1 MAQRDL
7 NTILITGAG
16 GFGRV
21 LAREARAMGYH
32 VVLTTRNDL
41 TRAQALAADPD
52 LKPEDILTLDYT
64 DPKAQQPEFWRELF
78 QSRGIDGIINSAMIS
93 PKATPRVDKIPE
105 QAAVVNTDVPEAIF
119 AAAEQADIAVVH
131 QSTLH
136 AHTYNDDRD
145 TYRHTK
151 DATRKAMQERAFNGS
166 LKAAVAELG
175 VVTEPDNGHY
185 LMEVLAS
192 MPVEVQPITNGKV
205 QPIDARD
212 AARGMVGMLDN
223 LAQERWDRITSG
235 GVYLGAGPKPM
246 TWPEYFQDFREAL
259 GIGDRKHVSV
269 PMPLNQIS
277 ELVMELN
284 AKLPVPVMGN
294 SDGYDIKEMRRDFTV
309 EDSEQDAFMQAGNLS
324 QLRQPSEAYAEWVA
338 QGNHPPKGLA
348 AILRNMGVEPE
359 KSIWRRKGDVE
370 FNPADFPPPTKGNV
384 LVTGATGF
392 VGPAVVEELARQGY
406 KVICGVRNTDKAKR
420 QIPFPNVEFMRVD
433 LNTDLDEDTWR
444 ARLEA
449 YDIDAIVNNAGV
461 ASTPFGEQFIDN
473 VNHHAPKALFQ
484 AAESLNRTRGHSM
497 EDGIRAIQV
506 SSTGVYWQ
514 DCQEHDYPR
523 TKLALDND
531 LQQMQGLNYAI
542 VRPNIVLEP
551 GRGHLPVEK
560 LVSFPMIPHTG
571 DGEIQPINNREL
583 AVGIARLVDKQNPAK
598 QTVLDA
604 CGPQTMAWKDL
615 FHDIRR
621 TLNRKPTFAPNV
633 PIWLASKSMAVMH
646 KTIPDHFHKKL
657 GMFAKLDKDTIV
669 MVSRGSTRDPAAWQK
684 ATGVTPSS
692 LVDAYVAYLDSPETY
707 KAYTDNLRAETP
719 VERKS
724 RFGGFAARLGRGAEA
739 QAKQDGMAR

>member
-1 MAQRDL
+1 MAQRKL

-41 TRAQALAADPD
+41 TRAQALAADPE
-52 LKPEDILTLDYT
+52 LKPQDIITIDYT
-64 DPKAQQPEFWRELF
+64 DEKARKPAFWGDVLRAH
-78 QSRGIDGIINSAMIS
+78 GIDGVINSAMIS
-93 PKATPRVDKIPE
+93 PKAKPRVDKVPDV
-105 QAAVVNTDVPEAIF
+105 AAIVNTEVPKAIF
-119 AAAEQADIAVVH
+119 AAAEQSDVPVVQ
-131 QSTLH
+131 QSSLH
-136 AHTYNDDRD
+136 AHIYNDEAD

-151 DATRKAMQERAFNGS
+151 DATRKALQERVASGK
-166 LKAAVAELG
+166 LKAVVAELG

-185 LMEVLAS
+185 LMEVMAS
-192 MPVEVQPITNGKV
+192 LPVEVQPVTQGKV

-212 AARGMVGMLDN
+212 AAQGMVGMLDN
-223 LAQERWDRITSG
+223 LAQERWDVVRNGKVYQG
-235 GVYLGAGPKPM
+235 GGSKAM
-246 TWPEYFQDFREAL
+246 TWPEYFQDFREAM
-259 GIGDRKHVSV
+259 GIGDRKSLKV
-269 PMPLNQIS
+269 PMPLNQLS
-277 ELVMELN
+277 EFMLEVN
-284 AKLPVPVMGN
+284 SKLPVQIAGN

-309 EDSEQDAFMQAGNLS
+309 SDAERDAFMQAGNLAE
-324 QLRQPSEAYAEWVA
+324 LRAPSAAYTEWVE

-348 AILRNMGVEPE
+348 AILAYMGVEP
-359 KSIWRRKGDVE
+359 KKNVWQRDASVRV
-370 FNPADFPPPTKGNV
+370 NPADFPPATKGNV

-406 KVICGVRNTDKAKR
+406 KVVCGVRNIEKAKR
-420 QIPFPNVEFMRVD
+420 EISFPNVEFMRVD
-433 LNTDLDEDTWR
+433 MNEDLDVETWR
-444 ARLEA
+444 ARLVGH
-449 YDIDAIVNNAGV
+449 DITAIVNNAGV

-473 VNHHAPKALFQ
+473 VNHHAPKALFT
-484 AAESLNRTRGHSM
+484 AAESLNRERGHKM
-497 EDGIRAIQV
+497 QEGIRAIQV
-506 SSTGVYWQ
+506 SSTGVYWP

-531 LQQMQGLNYAI
+531 LQQMRGLNYTI

-583 AVGIARLVDKQNPAK
+583 AIGIARLVDVKSPAR

-604 CGPQTMAWKDL
+604 CGPQKMSWKDL

-621 TLNRKPTFAPNV
+621 SLHRKPTVAPSV
-633 PIWLASKSMAVMH
+633 PIWLASKTMAVMH
-646 KTIPDHFHKKL
+646 KTIPDQFHKKL
-657 GMFAKLDKDTIV
+657 GMFAKLDKDTII
-669 MVSRGSTRDPAAWQK
+669 MVSRGSTRDASAWQK

-707 KAYTDNLRAETP
+707 RAYVDNLRAETP

-724 RFGGFAARLGRGAEA
+724 RFGGFVARLAEA
-739 QAKQDGMAR
+739 QGDAKQEGVSR